1 MFRNRSLGTRKNIK
15 QIKQKLRN
23 ITLSGKKRQR
33 KKIVVKSEKSLC
45 PVHGKCGGCQLL
57 DMPYEKQLKQKQ
69 KQVNKLLKPYCNTEK
84 IIGMENPFIIE
95 IKYMQYSDIGRMV
108 L

>member
-1 MFRNRSLGTRKNIK
+1 MAEKKTGKKFVQKPKFRNEKNIK

-23 ITLSGKKRQR
+23 ITLSGKKGRE
-33 KKIVVKSEKSLC
+33 KIVVKSEKSLC

-69 KQVNKLLKPYCNTEK
+69 KQVNKLLKPYCNTEDHWNGK
-84 IIGMENPFIIE
+84 SVP
-95 IKYMQYSDIGRMV
+95 